1 MFCDAVT
8 SEVGHNKRMLH
19 RHPILGL
26 FTGVYLAFVGW
37 VTLGPQPFDESN
49 SGLIFKVLRVLHRHD
64 ATAWIDY
71 NTLEFGANVA
81 MFFPIGLFLV
91 LLFGR
96 RLWWLAM
103 ALGCGIT
110 LAIETAQIFIP
121 GRVSD
126 PRDLVANSV
135 GAILGVLVGLVLTA
149 RKAREIK
156 REKAAKAARAAQA
169 AQAARASRSRSMAGS
184 LR

>member
-1 MFCDAVT
+1 
-8 SEVGHNKRMLH
+8 MLH

-26 FTGVYLAFVGW
+26 FTAVYLAFVGW
-37 VTLGPQPFDESN
+37 VTLGPQPLDDSN
-49 SGLIFKVLRVLHRHD
+49 SGLVLKMLRVLGRHE

-71 NTLEFGANVA
+71 NTLEFGANIA

-103 ALGCGIT
+103 ALGCALT
-110 LAIETAQIFIP
+110 VAIETAQIFIP

-126 PRDLVANSV
+126 PRDIVANSA
-135 GAILGVLVGLVLTA
+135 GAILGVLIGLLLTA
-149 RKAREIK
+149 RKARRIK
-156 REKAAKAARAAQA
+156 AEKAEKAARAAR
-169 AQAARASRSRSMAGS
+169 AARSRPLAGS
-184 LR
+184 IR